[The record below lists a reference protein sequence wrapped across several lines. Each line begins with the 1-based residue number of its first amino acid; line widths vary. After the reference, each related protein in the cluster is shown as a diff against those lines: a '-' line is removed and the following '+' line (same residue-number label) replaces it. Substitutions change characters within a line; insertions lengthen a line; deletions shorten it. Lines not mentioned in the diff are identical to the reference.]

1 MFTRQVSRSTRVR
14 VVRES
19 PPGLRYTRNPGWPTL
34 KAGRVGAGF
43 QRPSRLSPAEY
54 SVTMSAKSNFVT
66 DLDFPN
72 DETRLRV
79 EQSWT
84 RPEAELMPE
93 LLEALGL
100 DSGTRSEIVVGATE
114 LVERVRRRGENRGAM
129 EEFMRE
135 YDLSSEEGVVLMCLA
150 EALLRIP
157 DTETAEQLIADKLA
171 EANWES
177 HLGKSESL
185 FVNASTWG
193 LMLTGRMVRIGQSAR
208 TDFRS
213 VLARIANKSGEPVVR
228 LAIRQAMRIMG
239 HQYVMGR
246 NIDAAMERAGRKQN
260 RRYRYSFDMLG
271 EAALTAADAERYR
284 NSYAAAIDAIGAR
297 VGDED
302 VFAAPSISVKLSALH
317 PRYEPAQRE
326 RVLDELVPVL
336 ADLAVRARGHGIAL
350 TVDAE
355 ESARLML
362 QLDVFAAVL
371 TDSRLDGWDGF
382 GLALQ
387 SYLRRGFSAIDWLA
401 ALARRTGH
409 RIPIRLVKGAYWD
422 TEIKLAQVESHADYP
437 VFTRKPNTDVCYLAC
452 AAKLLAESDAFYPQ
466 FATHNAHTICAINKL
481 AGQRRDFEYQRL
493 HGMGLDLYEE
503 VLDNDAFHGHCRVY
517 APVGNHQDLLPYL
530 VRRLLENGANSSFVN
545 RIVDEKLPAEEV
557 VADPVA
563 RVRDFEQFAH
573 PELPLPRRL
582 YGEVR
587 LNSQGINFAAESA
600 QRSLAE
606 AMNPWR
612 DHQWQ
617 AAPRSPAEIGT
628 LQSRSVGSPSDL
640 AATVGHVAEADPD
653 RIGGVIDA
661 ALAEQP
667 AWDGTP
673 ATARAECLERLADL
687 LETHRSE
694 LMALCVRE
702 AGKTLTDG
710 LAEVREAAD
719 FCRYY
724 AAETRAHFAEPKTLP
739 GPTGERNELWLHGKG
754 VFVAIS
760 PWNFPLAIFTGQVA
774 AALAAGNSVVAKPAE
789 QTPLI
794 AARAVELFF
803 EAGIPEGVL
812 QLMPGDGRVGAA
824 LTGDPRIAGV
834 AFTGSTAT
842 ARTINR
848 TLAERDG
855 PIATLIAE
863 TGGQNAMIVDSSA
876 LAEQVVRDV
885 IQSAFHSAG
894 QRCSALRV
902 LYVQQD
908 VADHVLEMLAGAMRE
923 LRIGWP
929 GSLATDVGPVIDDNQ
944 LSMLREHAAKMDSE
958 ARLIARA
965 ALPGDLPDGHWFAPC
980 AYEIGGIGELE
991 GEVFG
996 PILHVVRY
1004 RARDLD
1010 RVMQAINATGYGLT
1024 VGCHSRIDRTQQR
1037 VLAGIHAGNAYVNRN
1052 MTGAVVG
1059 VQPFGGEGLSGTG
1072 PKAGGPHYLPRFA
1085 VERTRTVNTAAVGG
1099 NASLM
1104 VLSE

>member
-1 MFTRQVSRSTRVR
+1 
-14 VVRES
+14 
-19 PPGLRYTRNPGWPTL
+19 
-34 KAGRVGAGF
+34 
-43 QRPSRLSPAEY
+43 
-54 SVTMSAKSNFVT
+54 MSAKSMFVT
-66 DLDFPN
+66 DLEFP
-72 DETRLRV
+72 DDAGRLRA
-79 EQSWT
+79 EQAWT

-93 LLEALGL
+93 LLESLGL
-100 DSGTRSEIVVGATE
+100 DSATRAAIVTE
-114 LVERVRRRGENRGAM
+114 AADLVRRVRQRGENRGAM

-157 DTETAEQLIADKLA
+157 DTETAELLIADKLA

-177 HLGKSESL
+177 HLGRSESL

-213 VLARIANKSGEPVVR
+213 VLARIASKSGEPVVR

-246 NIDAAMERAGRKQN
+246 DIDAAMERAGRKQN

-284 NSYAAAIDAIGAR
+284 KSYTAAIDAIGAR

-317 PRYEPAQRE
+317 PRYEPAQRR
-326 RVLDELVPVL
+326 RVLAELVPVV
-336 ADLAVRARGHGIAL
+336 ADLAARARGHGIAL

-362 QLDVFAAVL
+362 QLDVCARVL
-371 TDSRLDGWDGF
+371 ADPRLEGWDGF

-401 ALARRTGH
+401 ARARETGH
-409 RIPIRLVKGAYWD
+409 RIPVRLVKGAYWD

-437 VFTRKPNTDVCYLAC
+437 VFTRKPNTDVSYLAC
-452 AAKLLAESDAFYPQ
+452 ARKLLDLPEWFYPQ

-481 AGQRRDFEYQRL
+481 AGARRDFEYQRL

-503 VLDNDAFHGHCRVY
+503 VLDNADFHGHCRVY
-517 APVGNHQDLLPYL
+517 APVGDHQDLLPYL

-545 RIVDEKLPAEEV
+545 RIVDEQLPAEEV
-557 VADPVA
+557 VADPID
-563 RVRDFEQFAH
+563 RVRDFQQFAH
-573 PELPLPRRL
+573 PELPLPKRL
-582 YGEVR
+582 YGEAR
-587 LNSQGINFAAESA
+587 LNSEGINFAAESA
-600 QRSLAE
+600 QQALAA

-612 DHQWQ
+612 TQQWR
-617 AAPRSPAEIGT
+617 AAPHGPAAIDSRPARPVHAPGDLNEI
-628 LQSRSVGSPSDL
+628 VGQ
-640 AATVGHVAEADPD
+640 VAEADPEA
-653 RIGGVIDA
+653 VTAAVDA
-661 ALAEQP
+661 ALAAQP
-667 AWDGTP
+667 GWDATP
-673 ATARAECLERLADL
+673 ATRRAECLERLADL
-687 LETHRSE
+687 LEAHRAE

-702 AGKTLTDG
+702 AGKTLVDG

-724 AAETRAHFAEPKTLP
+724 AAETRAHFAEPRTLP

-760 PWNFPLAIFTGQVA
+760 PWNFPLAIFTGQVS
-774 AALAAGNSVVAKPAE
+774 AALAAGNSVIAKPAE

-794 AARAVELFF
+794 AARAVELML
-803 EAGIPEGVL
+803 EAGVPSGVV
-812 QLMPGDGRVGAA
+812 QLVPGDGRVGAA

-834 AFTGSTAT
+834 AFTGSTDT
-842 ARTINR
+842 ARAINR
-848 TLAERDG
+848 ALAGRDG

-885 IQSAFHSAG
+885 IQSAFLSAG

-902 LYVQQD
+902 LFVQQD
-908 VADHVLEMLAGAMRE
+908 VADHLLEMLAGAMRE
-923 LRIGWP
+923 LVIGWP
-929 GSLATDVGPVIDDNQ
+929 GMLSTDIGPVIDENQ
-944 LSMLREHAAKMDSE
+944 LIMLRQHAADMDSR

-965 ALPGDLPDGHWFAPC
+965 KLPDRLPDGHWFAPC
-980 AYEIGGIGELE
+980 AYEIGDIDELE

-1010 RVMQAINATGYGLT
+1010 RVMQSINATGFGLT

-1037 VLAGIHAGNAYVNRN
+1037 VLAGVNAGNGYVNRN

-1085 VERTRTVNTAAVGG
+1085 VERTRTINTAAVGG